1 MNQVNLLRS
10 RSVQVVVPSVVIFV
24 LYLLLFHV
32 SLGRQ
37 YKQEAVKLTK
47 LESATKL
54 ADVETANQQL
64 ATLQSET
71 EKLNEHLQA
80 ARGKHQTLVAR
91 QSPANRESESLT
103 SPAKAIAN
111 LVELL
116 EQNGLV
122 CMSSALVPNGRS
134 TQKDSAQVNSTT
146 SQRSTDNDK
155 REIKLCVLGSFDQM
169 RSALGQLRLMP
180 HVCLRSLEMDESDG
194 LSTTRSWTLTV
205 DTLEG
210 MR

>member
-10 RSVQVVVPSVVIFV
+10 RSVQVVGPSVVIFV
-24 LYLLLFHV
+24 LYLLLFHL

-37 YKQEAVKLTK
+37 YKHESVKLTK
-47 LESATKL
+47 LESAAKL

-80 ARGKHQTLVAR
+80 VRGKNQTLVAR
-91 QSPANRESESLT
+91 QTPAHRELESLT

-134 TQKDSAQVNSTT
+134 SQKDATLGSSAT
-146 SQRSTDNDK
+146 SVRSTESDK
-155 REIKLCVLGSFDQM
+155 REIKLSVLGSFDQM

-180 HVCLRSLEMDESDG
+180 NVCLRSLEMDESDV
-194 LSTTRSWTLTV
+194 LNATRSWTLTV
-205 DTLEG
+205 DTVEVSQ
-210 MR
+210 

>member
-1 MNQVNLLRS
+1 MNQITLLRG
-10 RSVQVVVPSVVIFV
+10 RSVQIVGPSVVIFV
-24 LYLLLFHV
+24 LYLLLFHL

-47 LESATKL
+47 LESAAKL

-71 EKLNEHLQA
+71 EKLNEHLQTV
-80 ARGKHQTLVAR
+80 RGNHQTLVAR
-91 QSPANRESESLT
+91 QAPANRESDSLT

-122 CMSSALVPNGRS
+122 CLSSALVPNGRS
-134 TQKDSAQVNSTT
+134 SLKDATLGSSAT
-146 SQRSTDNDK
+146 SLRSTENDR
-155 REIKLCVLGSFDQM
+155 REIKLCLLGSFDQM

-194 LSTTRSWTLTV
+194 LNATRSWMLTV
-205 DTLEG
+205 DTMEVA
-210 MR
+210 R

>member
-10 RSVQVVVPSVVIFV
+10 RSVQVVGPSVVILV
-24 LYLLLFHV
+24 LYFLLFQL

-37 YKQEAVKLTK
+37 FKQESVKLTK
-47 LESATKL
+47 LESAAKL

-71 EKLNEHLQA
+71 EKLNEQLQA

-91 QSPANRESESLT
+91 QTPANRELESLT

-122 CMSSALVPNGRS
+122 CMSSALVPSGRS
-134 TQKDSAQVNSTT
+134 SLKDTTMGSSAT
-146 SQRSTDNDK
+146 SIRSTENDK

-180 HVCLRSLEMDESDG
+180 NVCLRSLEMDESDG
-194 LSTTRSWTLTV
+194 LNATRSWMLTV
-205 DTLEG
+205 DTLEVV
-210 MR
+210 R